1 MEEFKSISKAIE
13 NELDNFGIS
22 IDIDVKFSNFN
33 ENVDVQINNLIQLK
47 KEAIYPQ
54 IINALDK
61 KLETLDS
68 IENFEILETGF
79 INIKL
84 SELFLIN
91 CLKNHN
97 KFINSRGLNN
107 LGTVLLDYGGE
118 NIGKS
123 LHVGHMRTLNIGRS
137 LRNIYRFA
145 GYKTI
150 TDIHFGDWGMP
161 IALIIAYIEKN
172 NIDIDT
178 ISSLDLEDIY
188 PNASK
193 ISKEDDSF
201 YKTALNISKEMNLS
215 DSLRIKQWRKN
226 I

>member
-107 LGTVLLDYGGE
+107 SGTVLLDYGGA

-123 LHVGHMRTLNIGRS
+123 LHVGHMRTLNIGNR
-137 LRNIYRFA
+137 
-145 GYKTI
+145 
-150 TDIHFGDWGMP
+150 
-161 IALIIAYIEKN
+161 
-172 NIDIDT
+172 
-178 ISSLDLEDIY
+178 
-188 PNASK
+188 
-193 ISKEDDSF
+193 
-201 YKTALNISKEMNLS
+201 
-215 DSLRIKQWRKN
+215 
-226 I
+226 